1 MRDTN
6 EHIYQ
11 TPLRL
16 LVKFEEEEFKKKQR
30 HTLGE
35 TLEDIQNY

>member
-16 LVKFEEEEFKKKQR
+16 LVKFEEEEFKKSKD
-30 HTLGE
+30 TP
-35 TLEDIQNY
+35 